1 MWLVTGGAGYIGS
14 HIVRTFSDQNLEV
27 VVADDLSSGDKRRIP
42 NHVQLEIGD
51 ITSMKFI
58 SHLFQSYNFRGV
70 INLAGLKSVS
80 ASEKFPSRYE
90 EVNIGGV
97 RNLINA
103 MTDRQIFIQSSTAAV
118 YGIENSGFVSEDDI
132 CHPISVYGKTKLEA
146 ERVLSDAKTKGI
158 KTLSL
163 RYFNVLGAE
172 YKSLVDQ
179 SGDNLVPLVL
189 KAIRSNQRPN
199 IFGNQY
205 PTEDGT
211 CIRDY
216 VHVLDVAS
224 AHVMAAEALN
234 TVDLPETL
242 NIGSGHGYS
251 VRQVIDELL
260 VQTHSPVE
268 PQISPPRKGDPAK
281 LVAKVDKAR
290 EMLGFEAK
298 LALPAMIS
306 SSL

>member
-58 SHLFQSYNFRGV
+58 SHLFQSYNFLGV

-163 RYFNVLGAE
+163 RYFNVLGAAD
-172 YKSLVDQ
+172 KSLVDQ

-260 VQTHSPVE
+260 VQTHSSVE

-298 LALPAMIS
+298 LALSAMIS

>member
-163 RYFNVLGAE
+163 RYFNVLGAAD
-172 YKSLVDQ
+172 KSLVDQ

-260 VQTHSPVE
+260 VQTHSSVE

>member
-42 NHVQLEIGD
+42 NHIKLEIGD

-97 RNLINA
+97 WNLINA

-146 ERVLSDAKTKGI
+146 ERVLSVAKTKGI

-163 RYFNVLGAE
+163 RYFNVLGAAD
-172 YKSLVDQ
+172 KSLVDQ

-224 AHVMAAEALN
+224 AHVMAAEALT

-260 VQTHSPVE
+260 VQTHSSVE